1 MKNFIFLLF
10 TTLLVTS
17 YIKLF
22 FKKKKDFKII
32 QTNLNDLLPT
42 MLCDK
47 YPIYIEESIV
57 NIDELILT
65 TFKYE
70 YWFVHKMVNTDLEI
84 DVKTKSKFTLLQNT
98 KDTVMNV
105 GIKNE
110 HDYVQVKLYPYN
122 IIVLPLGWSY
132 ILDTECEMTEL
143 NDVLHKLLL

>member
-47 YPIYIEESIV
+47 YPIYIDESIV

-84 DVKTKSKFTLLQNT
+84 DVKTKSKFTLLQ
-98 KDTVMNV
+98 
-105 GIKNE
+105 
-110 HDYVQVKLYPYN
+110 P
-122 IIVLPLGWSY
+122 
-132 ILDTECEMTEL
+132 ILIGLFCW
-143 NDVLHKLLL
+143 